1 MERQK
6 IMDIIAYYLSEFDAQ
21 AFQELGFT
29 TQTAG
34 FSAIASL
41 FGMKSSY
48 LRRLRDEYD
57 VVTNSTRRGQCNR
70 PPRERIISTRNQLE
84 KFSFMELTDIVKAFM
99 ENVQGPIE
107 EAETETDN
115 SLAADISEENLEH
128 ILNFKDVTAT
138 IKIKVGNKK
147 VRIYNTSIIKHLKTL
162 YAGQCQLCG
171 AKPFPN
177 VAVDICEA
185 HHIDYFSSSKN
196 NNSEN
201 IIILCPNHH
210 RLIHKLN
217 PSYDVS
223 AGAFL
228 LENGETINLKIDH
241 HLQN

>member
-6 IMDIIAYYLSEFDAQ
+6 IMDIIAYYLSEFDTQ

-70 PPRERIISTRNQLE
+70 PPRARVIFTKNQLE
-84 KFSFMELTDIVKAFM
+84 KFSFMELTDIVKAFL
-99 ENVQGPIE
+99 ENAQGPIE
-107 EAETETDN
+107 VPETETDN
-115 SLAADISEENLEH
+115 YLAADISEENLEH
-128 ILNFKDVTAT
+128 ILNFEDVTAT

-171 AKPFPN
+171 TKPFPD
-177 VAVDICEA
+177 VDVDICEA

-228 LENGETINLKIDH
+228 LENGETIDLKIDH

>member
-70 PPRERIISTRNQLE
+70 PPRARVIFTKNQLE
-84 KFSFMELTDIVKAFM
+84 KFSFMELTDIVKAFL
-99 ENVQGPIE
+99 ENAQGPIE
-107 EAETETDN
+107 VPETETDN
-115 SLAADISEENLEH
+115 YLAADISEENLEH
-128 ILNFKDVTAT
+128 ILNFEDVTAT

-171 AKPFPN
+171 TKPFPD
-177 VAVDICEA
+177 VDVDICEA

-228 LENGETINLKIDH
+228 LENGETIDLKIDH